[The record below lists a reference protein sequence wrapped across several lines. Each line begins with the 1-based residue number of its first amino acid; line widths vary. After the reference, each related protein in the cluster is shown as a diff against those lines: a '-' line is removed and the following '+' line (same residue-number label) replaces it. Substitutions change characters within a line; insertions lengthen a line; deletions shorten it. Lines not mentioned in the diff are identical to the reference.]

1 MIEQMKEKM
10 KLSEGAN
17 WWIAVSVAG
26 SYALLYSIFT
36 IYMAVYG
43 YGGPDPKNCFYVDGV
58 DSTAITREAAI
69 GTATAAGVQV
79 KAGYP
84 INMAH
89 LFRGWFLWGFWTS
102 LYTIAVLG
110 AVIPLHIYM
119 PSKRSL
125 VNLLGLIL
133 MGISVLNSIIWY
145 LAGFFWRFSRAGG
158 VAAGAFIE
166 RPAGLDSAAW
176 KAQLRT
182 VQESNGYQLGA
193 GKFMSVFLWI
203 ILTIVL
209 LGIAGASVAA
219 VLMCVKS
226 DAKLPK
232 QEETPAEDVERQLD
246 ATPLGEGE
254 E

>member
-1 MIEQMKEKM
+1 
-10 KLSEGAN
+10 
-17 WWIAVSVAG
+17 
-26 SYALLYSIFT
+26 
-36 IYMAVYG
+36 
-43 YGGPDPKNCFYVDGV
+43 
-58 DSTAITREAAI
+58 
-69 GTATAAGVQV
+69 
-79 KAGYP
+79 
-84 INMAH
+84 MAH

-110 AVIPLHIYM
+110 AIIPLHIYM
-119 PSKRSL
+119 PSKRGMIH
-125 VNLLGLIL
+125 NIGLICS
-133 MGISVLNSIIWY
+133 GISVLNSIIWY

-176 KAQLRT
+176 KAQLRA

-203 ILTIVL
+203 ILVIVL
-209 LGIAGASVAA
+209 LGVAGASIAA
-219 VLMCVKS
+219 VMMCVKS